1 MKKSNYLPLIVFA
14 TILFFASCAPQ
25 KKYLTTDP
33 TLPVNKEI
41 KDVKNEKERVNLIG
55 ISNRVGLQQ
64 APFNEWYQK
73 YYAEYKPNPKV
84 ISKGKSKMKGV
95 EVLAFLGT
103 WCGDSKRGVPQFYKV
118 MDEMGF
124 DEKNLKLVSVSDS
137 KEQYKRSPNGEEKGL
152 NIFRVPTFIFYKEGK
167 EIGRIV
173 ETPTTSFEVDV
184 AQIVNGLAP
193 TPNFKTQ
200 ALIHGN
206 LEAGG
211 FEKIE
216 ESIKNYGRYVSR
228 RATGPSELNAYGY
241 VLLRSGKIKE
251 AILIFRIN
259 ALAYP
264 HYSNVFD
271 SLAEAYLVT
280 GNEKLA
286 IENYKK
292 VLELKPEDEH
302 ARKELKKLGITNF
315 TTNN

>member
-1 MKKSNYLPLIVFA
+1 MKNLNLLPLITLA
-14 TILFFASCAPQ
+14 TLLFFGSCAPQ
-25 KKYLTTDP
+25 KKYLTTNP
-33 TLPVNKEI
+33 TLPINKEI
-41 KDVKNEKERVNLIG
+41 KDIKNEKERVNLIG
-55 ISNRVGLQQ
+55 ISNREGLQK
-64 APFNEWYQK
+64 APFNEWYEK
-73 YYAEYKPNPKV
+73 YYSEYKPNPKV

-103 WCGDSKRGVPQFYKV
+103 WCGDSKRGVPRFYKV

-173 ETPTTSFEVDV
+173 ETPTTSFEVDI

-206 LEAGG
+206 LAAGG

-216 ESIKNYGRYVSR
+216 KNIKNYGKYVSQR
-228 RATGPSELNAYGY
+228 TTSPSELNAYGY
-241 VLLRSGKIKE
+241 VLLRSGNVKN
-251 AILIFRIN
+251 AILVFKIN

-264 HYSNVFD
+264 HNPNVFD
-271 SLAEAYLVT
+271 SLGEAYVIE
-280 GNEKLA
+280 GSIDLA

-292 VLELKPEDEH
+292 VLELKPEDEN
-302 ARKELKKLGITNF
+302 AIKELKKLGITDL
-315 TTNN
+315 TMNN

>member
-1 MKKSNYLPLIVFA
+1 MKKLNYLPLIVFA
-14 TILFFASCAPQ
+14 TVLFLTSCAPQ
-25 KKYLTTDP
+25 KRYLTTDA

-41 KDVKNEKERVNLIG
+41 KDIKNEKERVNLIG
-55 ISNRVGLQQ
+55 VSNREGLQQ
-64 APFNEWYQK
+64 APFNEWYEK
-73 YYAEYKPNPKV
+73 YYSEYKPDPKV

-103 WCGDSKRGVPQFYKV
+103 WCGDSKRGVPRFYKV

-124 DEKNLKLVSVSDS
+124 DEKNLKMVSVSDS
-137 KEQYKRSPNGEEKGL
+137 VEEYKRSPNGEEKGL

-184 AQIVNGLAP
+184 AQIVNGLSP

-206 LEAGG
+206 LQAGG
-211 FEKIE
+211 FDKIE
-216 ESIKNYGRYVSR
+216 KSIEKYGNYVSR
-228 RATGPSELNAYGY
+228 QTTSASELNAYGY
-241 VLLRSGKIKE
+241 VLLRSGKMKE
-251 AILIFRIN
+251 ALLIFRIN

-271 SLAEAYLVT
+271 SLGEAYLVA
-280 GNEKLA
+280 GNKKLA

-292 VLELKPEDEH
+292 VLELKPDNEN
-302 ARKELKKLGITNF
+302 AKKELKKLGISDF
-315 TTNN
+315 TMNN

>member
-1 MKKSNYLPLIVFA
+1 MKKLNYLSFILFSF
-14 TILFFASCAPQ
+14 ILFFISCAPQ
-25 KKYLTTDP
+25 KRYLTTDAN
-33 TLPVNKEI
+33 LPVNKEI
-41 KDVKNEKERVNLIG
+41 KEIRNEKERVNLIG
-55 ISNRVGLQQ
+55 VCNRDGLQQ

-73 YYAEYKPNPKV
+73 YYSEYKPDSKV
-84 ISKGKSKMKGV
+84 VSKGKSKMKGV

-124 DEKNLKLVSVSDS
+124 DEKNLKLVSVSNS
-137 KEQYKRSPNGEEKGL
+137 KELYKRSPNGEEKGL

-200 ALIHGN
+200 ALIHAK
-206 LEAGG
+206 LEAGD

-216 ESIKNYGRYVSR
+216 KDIEKYGRYVAR
-228 RATGPSELNAYGY
+228 RTTSASELNAYGY
-241 VLLRSGKIKE
+241 VLMRGKKMKE
-251 AILIFRIN
+251 AILIFKIN

-264 HYSNVFD
+264 HYANVFD
-271 SLAEAYLVT
+271 SLGEAYVIA
-280 GNEKLA
+280 GDKELA

-292 VLELKPEDEH
+292 VLELKPDDEN
-302 ARKELKKLGITNF
+302 ATKELKKLGISDF
-315 TTNN
+315 TMNN